1 MISVPVWR
9 QEQEPVWIA
18 CQDIAESPETDELI
32 VQFEANGENFVSFV
46 PKRFVD
52 LERKGLWGIII
63 ADCPGGVLVEI
74 PAETLTSGA
83 RILVQDSEKQSVF
96 V

>member
-18 CQDIAESPETDELI
+18 CQDITESPGTSELI

-46 PKRFVD
+46 PERFVD
-52 LERKGLWGIII
+52 RESKGLWGVII
-63 ADCPGGVLVEI
+63 ADCPGAVLVEI

-83 RILVQDSEKQSVF
+83 RILVQESEMQSVF